1 MHKFS
6 LFGHRRKSIVVLI
19 DVGSASISGAYA
31 CVEKGCHPT
40 IYYSTH
46 VPISLRE
53 DMSPEDA
60 VAQALT
66 KVTKDLITVGAPIVS
81 RYTNKRIHMNR
92 VILSIAAPW
101 QDVSIQTCQKTE
113 KKSFRFT
120 KLVMDDMIM
129 KAFAKTARGRIITNS
144 MVVSIMLNG
153 YVVTKPFG
161 IKTKEVKMVVLGS
174 YITKEI
180 TNSVTDIVTGAFHI
194 DNVEITAFAPIVYS
208 VLRSLYP
215 DEKNMLIIDITGE
228 MTDVVLIKNG
238 MLTDITHTKR
248 GLNVLR
254 RSARDAGIRTVN
266 SSESFYA
273 IENAVLMDK
282 EHNTQFTARIQQ
294 ASALWFQDIAQ
305 ILQALNVRYVLPKTI
320 FILVDEDAV
329 SFIKR
334 QFDKEPVIKKIWLS
348 SDPLS
353 VMSLDAK
360 RFSSLITYK
369 KESRGD
375 PFLSILAL
383 YAIQQQ

>member
-1 MHKFS
+1 MYDLS
-6 LFGHRRKSIVVLI
+6 LFGHRRKRTVVLI

-31 CVEKGCHPT
+31 CVEKDCHPI

-46 VPISLRE
+46 APISLR
-53 DMSPEDA
+53 DDLSPEDA
-60 VAQALT
+60 VAQALA
-66 KVTKDLITVGAPIVS
+66 KVTKNLLTVGAPIVS
-81 RYTNKRIHMNR
+81 RHTNKKICMDRI
-92 VILSIAAPW
+92 IISIAAPW
-101 QDVSIQTCQKTE
+101 QDVRIQEQQKTE

-120 KLVMDDMIM
+120 KSVMDDIV
-129 KAFAKTARGRIITNS
+129 KKLFAQTARGRIITNS

-153 YVVTKPFG
+153 YSVTNPFG

-180 TNSVTDIVTGAFHI
+180 VKRVTDIVTEAFHTE
-194 DNVEITAFAPIVYS
+194 NVEITAFAPIVYS

-238 MLTDITHTKR
+238 LLADITHTKR

-254 RSARDAGIRTVN
+254 KSARDAGIRTTN
-266 SSESFYA
+266 PSESFHA
-273 IENAVLMDK
+273 IEHAVLIDK
-282 EHNTQFTARIQQ
+282 EHNAQFTARMQQ
-294 ASALWFQDIAQ
+294 ARALWLQDIAH
-305 ILQALNVRYVLPKTI
+305 ILQTLNTRYVLPRAI
-320 FILVDEDAV
+320 FILVDEEAA

-334 QFDKEPVIKKIWLS
+334 QFDEEPILKKIWLS

-360 RFSSLITYK
+360 RFSSFVTYK
-369 KESRGD
+369 KESHGD

-383 YAIQQQ
+383 YATQKQ